1 MILYFRDCC
10 KKTYKHKLMN
20 RLTSI
25 VLLLLFCAYSGTLSA
40 QAKFEKESRIKYKD
54 VPAAAIRF
62 IDAVND
68 KCKLKWY
75 KEESLTGQS
84 IEAKFRRNDAKYSV
98 EFDTLGKVAD
108 IEVTVDWEGLNNQLR
123 NEMLSQLKS
132 DCVDHQI
139 VKVQKQYTG
148 SESDLLSMLKSDTV
162 SPSLTVKYELVVK
175 CSRQKEVNLFEYLFN
190 DSGKV
195 ISASKI
201 IFKNSSHLEY

>member
-1 MILYFRDCC
+1 
-10 KKTYKHKLMN
+10 MN
-20 RLTSI
+20 PLTST
-25 VLLLLFCAYSGTLSA
+25 VLLILFCAYSGTLSA

-62 IDAVND
+62 IDVVND

-108 IEVTVDWEGLNNQLR
+108 IEVTVDWEGLNDELR
-123 NEMLSQLKS
+123 TVMLSKLKS
-132 DCVDHQI
+132 DCIDHNI

-148 SESDLLSMLKSDTV
+148 SEADLLSILNSNTV
-162 SPSLTVKYELVVK
+162 SPSLTVKYELVVR
-175 CSRQKEVNLFEYLFN
+175 CSRQKEINLYEYLFD
-190 DSGKV
+190 DSGKA
-195 ISASKI
+195 ISVSQI

>member
-1 MILYFRDCC
+1 M
-10 KKTYKHKLMN
+10 HQ
-20 RLTSI
+20 LTSI
-25 VLLLLFCAYSGTLSA
+25 LLLIMFCAYSGTLSA

-108 IEVTVDWEGLNNQLR
+108 IEVTVDWEGLNDELR
-123 NEMLSQLKS
+123 TVMLSKLKS
-132 DCVDHQI
+132 DCIDHNI

-148 SESDLLSMLKSDTV
+148 SDADLLSMLKSNTV
-162 SPSLTVKYELVVK
+162 SPYLTVKYELVVK